1 MVKLNCWEMTKCGRE
16 PGGKNIEELGV
27 CAAAIDTSSNGINH
41 GANGGRLCWAVAG
54 TLSGKKVC
62 GHFAKNKPSC
72 LACDVFK
79 QIKAEEG
86 ADFSLT
92 KLNLKPSSSVMH
104 RLLLYNLARY
114 ELQQTGT
121 KD

>member
-1 MVKLNCWEMTKCGRE
+1 MEKLNCWEITGCGRE
-16 PGGKNIEELGV
+16 PGGRNVDTQGI
-27 CAAAIDTSSNGINH
+27 CAAAIDTSSNGSNE
-41 GANGGRLCWAVAG
+41 GTNGGRLCWAVTG

-72 LACDVFK
+72 MACDVFK

-86 ADFSLT
+86 SNFSLT
-92 KLNLKPSSSVMH
+92 KLNLSPDASVLH

-121 KD
+121 DD